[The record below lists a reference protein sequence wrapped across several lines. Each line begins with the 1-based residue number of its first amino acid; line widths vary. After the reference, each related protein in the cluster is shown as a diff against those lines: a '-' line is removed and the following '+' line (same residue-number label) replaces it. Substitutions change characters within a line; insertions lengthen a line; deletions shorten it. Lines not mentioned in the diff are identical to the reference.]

1 MTAMESAIPRPGSLV
16 AVIRPARSATSREVA
31 GVAAGLA
38 EQLGIRPLLVRA
50 AFLALLPA
58 GGLGLVLYLLL
69 WGGAAESGRI
79 VEEPAAEATA
89 RQKIGL
95 LAIVLGLLFL
105 MRGLGLWLGDVFV
118 WPMAVVIMGVAVVW
132 DREGGTPNW
141 ANPSERPAIGQVVLG
156 GALMIGGA
164 WALSALSPE
173 DVARLGGAA
182 LGLVGVLAGFALVFG
197 RFVWRLGRDLGNERR
212 ERIRSEERSEMA
224 AHLHDSV
231 LQTLALIQRT
241 DDPKQMNVLARGQE
255 RELREWLYGE
265 REPGHERLS
274 DALQAVAGR
283 VERDHRI
290 PVEVIVVNDFPM
302 DASLNALVGAAGEA
316 MTNAAKHSGADRVSV
331 YAEHT
336 GEAIEVFISD
346 QGTGFDP
353 AAVAAD
359 RRGVTES
366 IIGRMDRHGGLAT
379 IESEPGEGTEVT
391 LRLPIDLPE
400 PEGPSE

>member
-1 MTAMESAIPRPGSLV
+1 MTHMETAIPQRGSLTAIV
-16 AVIRPARSATSREVA
+16 RPARSATSREIA

-38 EQLGIRPLLVRA
+38 ERLGVRPLLVRA

-58 GGLGLVLYLLL
+58 GGLGLVLYLLM
-69 WGGAAESGRI
+69 WGGAVESGRTVEMP
-79 VEEPAAEATA
+79 VEEATS
-89 RQKIGL
+89 RQKLGL
-95 LAIVLGLLFL
+95 AAIVVGLLFL

-118 WPMAVVIMGVAVVW
+118 WPMAFVIMGVAAVW
-132 DREGGTPNW
+132 DREGGTPSW
-141 ANPSERPAIGQVVLG
+141 ANPSERPAIGQVVVG

-164 WALSALSPE
+164 WALSGLSPE
-173 DVARLGGAA
+173 DVSRFGGAA

-197 RFVWRLGRDLGNERR
+197 RFVYRLGADLTNERR
-212 ERIRSEERSEMA
+212 ERIRSEERAEVA

-241 DDPKQMNVLARGQE
+241 DDPKEMTVLARGQE
-255 RELREWLYGE
+255 RELRDWLYGD
-265 REPGHERLS
+265 REPGHQRLS

-283 VERDHRI
+283 VERDLRI

-336 GEAIEVFISD
+336 GEAIEVFVTD
-346 QGTGFDP
+346 QGSGFELGEIAD
-353 AAVAAD
+353 D
-359 RRGVTES
+359 RRGVVDS
-366 IIGRMDRHGGLAT
+366 IVGRMERHGGSAT
-379 IESEPGEGTEVT
+379 IDSEPGEGTEVT
-391 LRLPIDLPE
+391 LRLPIDLPDT
-400 PEGPSE
+400 EGSPA

>member
-1 MTAMESAIPRPGSLV
+1 M
-16 AVIRPARSATSREVA
+16 RPARSATSRQVA

-38 EQLGIRPLLVRA
+38 EQLGVRPLLVRA

-58 GGLGLVLYLLL
+58 GGLGLVLYLLM
-69 WGGAAESGRI
+69 WGGAVESGRV
-79 VEEPAAEATA
+79 VEAPAAEATA

-95 LAIVLGLLFL
+95 AALVVGLLFL

-118 WPMAVVIMGVAVVW
+118 WTMAFVIMGVAAVW
-132 DREGGTPNW
+132 DREGGTPTW
-141 ANPSERPAIGQVVLG
+141 ANPSERPAIGQVLLG

-173 DVARLGGAA
+173 DITRLGSAA

-197 RFVWRLGRDLGNERR
+197 RFVWRLGTDLGTERR
-212 ERIRSEERSEMA
+212 ERIRSEERAEMA

-255 RELREWLYGE
+255 RELRDWLYGA
-265 REPGHERLS
+265 REGHERLS

-283 VERDHRI
+283 VERDHRL

-302 DASLNALVGAAGEA
+302 DDSLNALVGAAGEA
-316 MTNAAKHSGADRVSV
+316 MTNAAKHSGADLVSV

-336 GEAIEVFISD
+336 GEAIEVFVSD
-346 QGTGFDP
+346 QGKGFDP
-353 AAVAAD
+353 TTIAAD
-359 RRGVTES
+359 RRGLVDS
-366 IIGRMDRHGGLAT
+366 VVGRMERHGGSAS
-379 IESEPGEGTEVT
+379 IDSEPGEGTEVT
-391 LRLPIDLPE
+391 LRLAIDLPE
-400 PEGPSE
+400 PEGTSE